1 MWGIGDLGGKRVRI
15 RGLSEEGYR
24 TGHGEW
30 RKRTLGGGGAEEPK
44 FIMGVKGRYQARDGP
59 GNQGIG
65 ESGSRVPNTRDRR
78 CRSEMRAGDPGEH
91 LGAGPGPVRTCVG
104 EAKVKDICPGAAAG
118 AGAAA
123 ASA

>member
-1 MWGIGDLGGKRVRI
+1 MGMSLVEKEDAWGRRSRRTKDHHGG
-15 RGLSEEGYR
+15 EG
-24 TGHGEW
+24 EI
-30 RKRTLGGGGAEEPK
+30 P
-44 FIMGVKGRYQARDGP
+44 GP
-59 GNQGIG
+59 GRPPGIRQ
-65 ESGSRVPNTRDRR
+65 SRSRGPRGPNTRDRR
-78 CRSEMRAGDPGEH
+78 CRSEMRAGDPGER